1 MARLSAMARALKASG
16 AADGIDYLRAHVF
29 LSLLMGTLP
38 LIPRSAGAPPTATPA
53 RRRPLPGRT
62 RRRRCCPTA
71 TTMTSATAATRW
83 TITTPTGAPSPRC
96 RNSRPCPAPPP
107 MAARAAPAG
116 APRPVP
122 APGHADLPV
131 SRPGHDRPDRPR
143 HRHLARLAAT
153 RRATQCRVILTD
165 DHDHAI
171 AAGRGPRSHPPGDL
185 TQTGA
190 AGLAGRVTITMPVT
204 TLDRDLP
211 ASTQTGEIL
220 HEILAAAAARARAKT
235 AQLADTD
242 LTAPGGCA
250 HAEETAAASH
260 HPGPASTSPPAT
272 SPAATPTAGSP
283 PAAPTSTTPAPGTRA
298 AAPAAATS
306 AEWIGMASLEGCGPW
321 SVELL
326 RPRSSPVCQ
335 LP

>member
-185 TQTGA
+185 TQ
-190 AGLAGRVTITMPVT
+190 P
-204 TLDRDLP
+204 
-211 ASTQTGEIL
+211 GEIL